1 MYSLSYVLPYTA
13 QKRKPLSYIG
23 NDETGSNAEE
33 EKGGEEM
40 TEQLKDDL
48 LLALKALL
56 FALTITAIVLAVGIP
71 ISISL
76 DREYPSH
83 NVTRLDEEQFGQLMD
98 AINAGKEA
106 GK

>member
-1 MYSLSYVLPYTA
+1 
-13 QKRKPLSYIG
+13 
-23 NDETGSNAEE
+23 
-33 EKGGEEM
+33 M